1 MHRSGMEIQE
11 SARDQRSHFWDKL
24 NVWRDRS
31 LQVGILVAIVQRMTL
46 EEPALGY
53 EFLEKAVM
61 SLPERISVI
70 RLEKSDLGWLYLKA
84 WDAAKNGF
92 RKPLDLFN
100 SKLGS

>member
-1 MHRSGMEIQE
+1 MGQAKA
-11 SARDQRSHFWDKL
+11 SAGPQFA
-24 NVWRDRS
+24 
-31 LQVGILVAIVQRMTL
+31 VGILGTIVQRMTL

-100 SKLGS
+100 SKLGSFAEKSLPDLPYKPF